1 MRGGRAQRKLRPVTA
16 SMGQGDGQGM
26 RVLAAEPP
34 VVSAIENPRSR
45 EIGSA
50 LNTRDGAMGADS
62 PVGPVTLRL
71 ATGAWMPASRCRF
84 LATSGKNPEVATV
97 RPPARK
103 SPAGAALRPD
113 RRARILAGFLAVCT
127 RRTRVPQ
134 RVWDDGV
141 QNPPGFRFAWRQG
154 LTSDYRGAILA
165 RSSRVSV
172 DTGWVGQRL
181 RGAAGMMGNHL
192 RRAVERS
199 AAPRLVFHTGIGSTA
214 TVSGG
219 EP

>member
-97 RPPARK
+97 RPPAGLCR
-103 SPAGAALRPD
+103 AGAALRPD
-113 RRARILAGFLAVCT
+113 WHVRILTGFLAFCT

-134 RVWDDGV
+134 CLR
-141 QNPPGFRFAWRQG
+141 RQG
-154 LTSDYRGAILA
+154 A
-165 RSSRVSV
+165 
-172 DTGWVGQRL
+172 Q
-181 RGAAGMMGNHL
+181 N
-192 RRAVERS
+192 
-199 AAPRLVFHTGIGSTA
+199 F
-214 TVSGG
+214 
-219 EP
+219 